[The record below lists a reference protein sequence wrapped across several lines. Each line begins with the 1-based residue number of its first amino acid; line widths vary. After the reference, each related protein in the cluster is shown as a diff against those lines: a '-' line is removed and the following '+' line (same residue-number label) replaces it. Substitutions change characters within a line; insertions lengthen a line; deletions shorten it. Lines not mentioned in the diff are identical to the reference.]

1 MIAANELRIGNWFQ
15 QDASNNN
22 AISRFFTVDEIKRY
36 GVRSTYI
43 RQDTNQPHTS
53 LFSLDSIHPIPL
65 TPEILERCGLKK
77 ELFEMSGCEVWHV
90 PNTLWR
96 VARSYRDENEYKLW
110 HERISPPTWN
120 LKTLKY
126 LHELQNIIFALTG
139 EELNYTP

>member
-1 MIAANELRIGNWFQ
+1 MINANELRIGNWFQ

-65 TPEILERCGLKK
+65 TPEILEKCGFVMHKT
-77 ELFEMSGCEVWHV
+77 SQ
-90 PNTLWR
+90 LWR
-96 VARSYRDENEYKLW
+96 KDNFYLHHYLVSDNEYCFKYSDFTSSS
-110 HERISPPTWN
+110 IQ
-120 LKTLKY
+120 Y
-126 LHELQNIIFALTG
+126 LHQLQNLYFALCG

>member
-1 MIAANELRIGNWFQ
+1 MIAANELRIGNWVKLNDQEDGKLVKFKYFSE
-15 QDASNNN
+15 DLRVA
-22 AISRFFTVDEIKRY
+22 FFYKEAMGEFTANIAGIEL
-36 GVRSTYI
+36 S
-43 RQDTNQPHTS
+43 
-53 LFSLDSIHPIPL
+53 
-65 TPEILERCGLKK
+65 PEILERCGLKK

-126 LHELQNIIFALTG
+126 LHELQNIIFAFTHCG
-139 EELNYTP
+139 

>member
-1 MIAANELRIGNWFQ
+1 MIQANELRIGNWVNYIDINGLNPAQIQIEDFINLKE
-15 QDASNNN
+15 DGEKDFA
-22 AISRFFTVDEIKRY
+22 FF
-36 GVRSTYI
+36 
-43 RQDTNQPHTS
+43 
-53 LFSLDSIHPIPL
+53 PIPL
-65 TPEILERCGLKK
+65 TPEILEKCGLKRHSY
-77 ELFEMSGCEVWHV
+77 EMSGCEVWYLQD
-90 PNTLWR
+90 TSWR

>member
-1 MIAANELRIGNWFQ
+1 MIAANELRLGNALEYLVEDCVDNSSEWMLNIV
-15 QDASNNN
+15 DTADIVDAASN
-22 AISRFFTVDEIKRY
+22 E
-36 GVRSTYI
+36 
-43 RQDTNQPHTS
+43 
-53 LFSLDSIHPIPL
+53 SIFNKYYRPIPL
-65 TPEILERCGLKK
+65 TPEILEKCGFKK

-126 LHELQNIIFALTG
+126 LHELQNIIFALTH

>member
-65 TPEILERCGLKK
+65 TPEILEKCGFEELEGNIYYKFFDYK
-77 ELFEMSGCEVWHV
+77 EFRVFIHKENNSVFMYWKG
-90 PNTLWR
+90 NT
-96 VARSYRDENEYKLW
+96 VDDSVN
-110 HERISPPTWN
+110 N
-120 LKTLKY
+120 LPI
-126 LHELQNIIFALTG
+126 HRLQNIIFALTN